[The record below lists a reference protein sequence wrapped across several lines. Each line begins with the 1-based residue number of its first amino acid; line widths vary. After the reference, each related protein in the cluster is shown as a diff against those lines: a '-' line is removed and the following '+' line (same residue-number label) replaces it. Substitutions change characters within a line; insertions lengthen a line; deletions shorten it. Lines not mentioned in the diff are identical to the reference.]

1 MTATLFFVTNI
12 VVLYDTY
19 NREPQKW
26 FCVIIQI
33 SRISKSGVFKGGIP
47 PSGLSPLAL
56 YADYPFIIRSYAIYK
71 RQGKAPDGH
80 TRKGRQLGA
89 TYTKE
94 STEFLLWAPAAT
106 YVKVNIYATGD
117 DNDSNARDIGTYALE
132 KMLVN
137 GEWNGLWIIT
147 LVSDWGGLYYDYTIT
162 TTDVTHIG
170 SDRTTKYKIQD
181 PYSVAV
187 SKDGKRSYITD
198 TSSVSPEGWV
208 SDRHVY
214 VDSTKANTV
223 YKISVKDFSSD
234 TASGMTAGGKYS
246 AFTEKGAKVNSAGE
260 LVSGIDY
267 LKELGVTTVQLAPFA
282 DFDGDSE
289 YEILNYN
296 VPEASYASNPSD
308 SKTVIKECKEMIQAL
323 HSAGFSVVMEM
334 PYTHASE
341 ENPLEKSV
349 PRFYYRLNTDG
360 TRYTTNTGY
369 DNELAT
375 ERKMYRSYMVNS
387 MKYWAEEYHVDGF
400 SLDLIDCVNVK
411 YKGSSHVYKWL
422 DEIKTSL
429 AKEDANLVIWGD
441 NYTKEERQSKTSL
454 YDEIIGSTGGTYG
467 ERNEKAVKIYKQ
479 KAAMKYAKP
488 GTLFMDGGEEMCNS
502 VEGRTLADSSYVEWK
517 DSAEYA
523 DVVSYYRGLMEIRKA
538 FSPLAKSQTIKNSEA
553 YVLAGTK
560 DDEWNTMAVLN
571 NESDVSKEITI
582 PVQGRAATDWVV
594 IANGESAGV
603 VSLGEVAGSVIT
615 VPAYT
620 TMILVDK
627 ESFDDVAVTSSKG
640 KVIVNYV
647 IKDSDQKLRESITLQ
662 GTSGTNYAVPDIKI
676 PSGYT
681 FLSKTGDEKGVYTSE
696 TQTVT
701 YYYNAINP
709 DTVVNGIKNNGVYC
723 EKAQFKV
730 TSSDYTQ
737 VMAGNKTLT
746 PDADGIYTVS
756 AADGTQ
762 TITLT
767 DNEGYSIYL
776 SVTVNANHTMDN
788 TDCTKES
795 ICSVCGKIF
804 LAQANHKFSDTWT
817 KDDTYHWKVC
827 ENDGCTVTTTKTKHS
842 GTDDGDCTTPVICEC
857 GEIVT
862 AAKSEHIYGEWKSN
876 GNGTHTHKCTTAGC
890 TIEETESCVGGA
902 ATCKKRAVCTEC
914 NAEYGTLNPANH
926 SGNQV
931 WVQTEKAHQKKYDC
945 CGAEVTNIEDHIWDN
960 GHCTVCG
967 YDCIHKGGEA
977 TCTQK
982 AVCDTCH
989 SEYGEI
995 NADNHTGTETW
1006 TQTAT
1011 IHEKRYDC
1019 CGKVTIEQE
1028 NHKWKDGA
1036 CETCGYVC
1044 VHSGGE
1050 ATCTKGAVCETC
1062 GKEYT
1067 DKDMAN
1073 HSGKLVWVQTE
1084 KTHQKKYDCCGAEVT
1099 NIEDHIWDNGHCTVC
1114 GYDCIHKG
1122 GEATCTQKAVCDTCH
1137 SEYGEINADNHTG
1150 TEKWTQTATTHEKK
1164 YDCCGK
1170 VTIAQENHNWKDG
1183 ACETC
1188 GYVCVHSGG
1197 EATCTKGA
1205 VCETCGKEYTDKDM
1219 ANHSGKL
1226 VWVQTEKTHK
1236 QAYDCC
1242 DKEVS
1247 TSEAHGWKNGV
1258 CTVCDYQCKHAGGSA
1273 TCVKKAVCTICSE
1286 EYGTYNMSMH
1296 EGLQSVAAKAATRT
1310 DEGNIE
1316 YWYCKDCDRY
1326 YIRQDGLVEIE
1337 KSQTVVAKITDTTS
1351 LADTCKDDNTETVK
1365 EQAPDTGDNK
1375 HVFVWLLMFVIGG
1388 AAAGL
1393 TVKGK
1398 KPEN

>member
-1 MTATLFFVTNI
+1 MKYLNLKKITA
-12 VVLYDTY
+12 VVLSIGMVFSSSAVTGFAADNSKKIATIPNSYINKVAEDIDNKYFYDGTY
-19 NREPQKW
+19 VDDW
-26 FCVIIQI
+26 
-33 SRISKSGVFKGGIP
+33 
-47 PSGLSPLAL
+47 
-56 YADYPFIIRSYAIYK
+56 
-71 RQGKAPDGH
+71 GH

-106 YVKVNIYATGD
+106 YVTVNIYATGD

-441 NYTKEERQSKTSL
+441 NYTKEERQNKTSS

-553 YVLAGTK
+553 YVLTGTK

-676 PSGYT
+676 PSGYN

-776 SVTVNANHTMDN
+776 SVTVNANHTIDN
-788 TDCTKES
+788 SDCTKES

-817 KDDTYHWKVC
+817 KDDTYHWKEC
-827 ENDGCTVTTTKTKHS
+827 ENDGCMVTTTKTKHS

-902 ATCKKRAVCTEC
+902 ATCKKRAVCTDC

-926 SGNQV
+926 SGNQ
-931 WVQTEKAHQKKYDC
+931 
-945 CGAEVTNIEDHIWDN
+945 
-960 GHCTVCG
+960 
-967 YDCIHKGGEA
+967 
-977 TCTQK
+977 
-982 AVCDTCH
+982 
-989 SEYGEI
+989 
-995 NADNHTGTETW
+995 
-1006 TQTAT
+1006 
-1011 IHEKRYDC
+1011 
-1019 CGKVTIEQE
+1019 
-1028 NHKWKDGA
+1028 
-1036 CETCGYVC
+1036 
-1044 VHSGGE
+1044 
-1050 ATCTKGAVCETC
+1050 
-1062 GKEYT
+1062 
-1067 DKDMAN
+1067 
-1073 HSGKLVWVQTE
+1073 VWVQTE

-1122 GEATCTQKAVCDTCH
+1122 GEATCTQKAVCDTCN

-1219 ANHSGKL
+1219 ANHSGKV

-1286 EYGTYNMSMH
+1286 EYGTYNMSIH
-1296 EGLQSVAAKAATRT
+1296 EGLKSVAAKAATRT

-1326 YIRQDGLVEIE
+1326 YIKQDGLVEIE

-1351 LADTCKDDNTETVK
+1351 SDDTGKGGKTETVK
-1365 EQAPDTGDNK
+1365 EQTPDTGDNK
-1375 HVFVWLLMFVIGG
+1375 RVFAWLLMFIIGG

-1393 TVKGK
+1393 TIKGK
-1398 KPEN
+1398 KTEN

>member
-1 MTATLFFVTNI
+1 
-12 VVLYDTY
+12 
-19 NREPQKW
+19 
-26 FCVIIQI
+26 
-33 SRISKSGVFKGGIP
+33 
-47 PSGLSPLAL
+47 
-56 YADYPFIIRSYAIYK
+56 
-71 RQGKAPDGH
+71 
-80 TRKGRQLGA
+80 
-89 TYTKE
+89 
-94 STEFLLWAPAAT
+94 
-106 YVKVNIYATGD
+106 
-117 DNDSNARDIGTYALE
+117 
-132 KMLVN
+132 
-137 GEWNGLWIIT
+137 
-147 LVSDWGGLYYDYTIT
+147 
-162 TTDVTHIG
+162 
-170 SDRTTKYKIQD
+170 
-181 PYSVAV
+181 
-187 SKDGKRSYITD
+187 
-198 TSSVSPEGWV
+198 
-208 SDRHVY
+208 
-214 VDSTKANTV
+214 
-223 YKISVKDFSSD
+223 
-234 TASGMTAGGKYS
+234 
-246 AFTEKGAKVNSAGE
+246 
-260 LVSGIDY
+260 
-267 LKELGVTTVQLAPFA
+267 
-282 DFDGDSE
+282 
-289 YEILNYN
+289 
-296 VPEASYASNPSD
+296 
-308 SKTVIKECKEMIQAL
+308 
-323 HSAGFSVVMEM
+323 
-334 PYTHASE
+334 
-341 ENPLEKSV
+341 
-349 PRFYYRLNTDG
+349 
-360 TRYTTNTGY
+360 
-369 DNELAT
+369 
-375 ERKMYRSYMVNS
+375 
-387 MKYWAEEYHVDGF
+387 
-400 SLDLIDCVNVK
+400 
-411 YKGSSHVYKWL
+411 
-422 DEIKTSL
+422 
-429 AKEDANLVIWGD
+429 
-441 NYTKEERQSKTSL
+441 
-454 YDEIIGSTGGTYG
+454 
-467 ERNEKAVKIYKQ
+467 
-479 KAAMKYAKP
+479 
-488 GTLFMDGGEEMCNS
+488 
-502 VEGRTLADSSYVEWK
+502 
-517 DSAEYA
+517 
-523 DVVSYYRGLMEIRKA
+523 
-538 FSPLAKSQTIKNSEA
+538 
-553 YVLAGTK
+553 
-560 DDEWNTMAVLN
+560 MAVLN

-603 VSLGEVAGSVIT
+603 VSLGEVSGSVIT

-627 ESFDDVAVTSSKG
+627 ESFDDMAVTSGKG

-647 IKDSDQKLRESITLQ
+647 IKDSEQKLRESITLQ
-662 GTSGTNYAVPDIKI
+662 GTSGTNYAVPNIKI
-676 PSGYT
+676 PSGYA

-709 DTVVNGIKNNGVYC
+709 DTVVDGIKNNGVYC

-730 TSSDYTQ
+730 TSLDYTQ

-746 PDADGIYTVS
+746 SDVDGIYTVS

-776 SVTVNANHTMDN
+776 SITVNANHTMDN
-788 TDCTKES
+788 SDCTKES
-795 ICSVCGKIF
+795 ICSVCQKIF
-804 LAQANHKFSDTWT
+804 PAQTNHKFSDTWT

-862 AAKSEHIYGEWKSN
+862 AAKAEHTYGEWKSN

-902 ATCKKRAVCTEC
+902 ATCKKRAVCTDC

-926 SGNQV
+926 SGHQV
-931 WVQTEKAHQKKYDC
+931 WVQTEKTHQKKYDC
-945 CGAEVTNIEDHIWDN
+945 CGAEVTNIADHIWDN

-967 YDCIHKGGEA
+967 YDCIHTGGEA

-982 AVCDTCH
+982 AFCDTCN

-995 NADNHTGTETW
+995 NADNHSGAEKWIRTVTT
-1006 TQTAT
+1006 
-1011 IHEKRYDC
+1011 HEKKYDC
-1019 CGKVTIEQE
+1019 CGKVTIAQE

-1073 HSGKLVWVQTE
+1073 HSGEQVWVQTE

-1099 NIEDHIWDNGHCTVC
+1099 NIADHIWENGHCTVC
-1114 GYDCIHKG
+1114 GYDCIHTG
-1122 GEATCTQKAVCDTCH
+1122 GKATCTQKAVCNICH

-1150 TEKWTQTATTHEKK
+1150 TEKWTQTATTHEKR

-1170 VTIAQENHNWKDG
+1170 VTIEQENHKWKDG

-1326 YIRQDGLVEIE
+1326 YIKQDGLVEIE

-1365 EQAPDTGDNK
+1365 KQAPDTGDNK

>member
-1 MTATLFFVTNI
+1 MKYLNLKKITA
-12 VVLYDTY
+12 VVLSIGMVFSSSAVTGFAADNSKKIATIPSSYINKVAEDIDNKYFYDGTY
-19 NREPQKW
+19 VDDW
-26 FCVIIQI
+26 
-33 SRISKSGVFKGGIP
+33 
-47 PSGLSPLAL
+47 
-56 YADYPFIIRSYAIYK
+56 
-71 RQGKAPDGH
+71 GH

-147 LVSDWGGLYYDYTIT
+147 LLGDWGGLYYDYTIT
-162 TTDVTHIG
+162 TTDITHIG

-223 YKISVKDFSSD
+223 YKISVRDFSSD

-441 NYTKEERQSKTSL
+441 NYTKEERQNKTSS

-553 YVLAGTK
+553 YVLTGTK

-676 PSGYT
+676 PSGYN

-776 SVTVNANHTMDN
+776 SVTVNANHTIDN
-788 TDCTKES
+788 SDCTKES

-827 ENDGCTVTTTKTKHS
+827 ENDGCMVTTTKTKHS

-902 ATCKKRAVCTEC
+902 ATCKKRAVCTDC

-926 SGNQV
+926 SGNQ
-931 WVQTEKAHQKKYDC
+931 
-945 CGAEVTNIEDHIWDN
+945 
-960 GHCTVCG
+960 
-967 YDCIHKGGEA
+967 
-977 TCTQK
+977 
-982 AVCDTCH
+982 
-989 SEYGEI
+989 
-995 NADNHTGTETW
+995 
-1006 TQTAT
+1006 
-1011 IHEKRYDC
+1011 
-1019 CGKVTIEQE
+1019 
-1028 NHKWKDGA
+1028 
-1036 CETCGYVC
+1036 
-1044 VHSGGE
+1044 
-1050 ATCTKGAVCETC
+1050 
-1062 GKEYT
+1062 
-1067 DKDMAN
+1067 
-1073 HSGKLVWVQTE
+1073 VWVQTE

-1122 GEATCTQKAVCDTCH
+1122 GEATCTQKAVCDTCN

-1219 ANHSGKL
+1219 ANHSGKV

-1286 EYGTYNMSMH
+1286 EYGTYNMSIH
-1296 EGLQSVAAKAATRT
+1296 EGLKSVAAKAATRT

-1326 YIRQDGLVEIE
+1326 YIKQDGLVEIE

-1351 LADTCKDDNTETVK
+1351 SDDTGKGGKTETVK
-1365 EQAPDTGDNK
+1365 EQTPDTGDNK
-1375 HVFVWLLMFVIGG
+1375 RVFAWLLMFIIGG

-1393 TVKGK
+1393 TIKGK
-1398 KPEN
+1398 KTEN

>member
-1 MTATLFFVTNI
+1 
-12 VVLYDTY
+12 
-19 NREPQKW
+19 
-26 FCVIIQI
+26 
-33 SRISKSGVFKGGIP
+33 
-47 PSGLSPLAL
+47 
-56 YADYPFIIRSYAIYK
+56 
-71 RQGKAPDGH
+71 
-80 TRKGRQLGA
+80 
-89 TYTKE
+89 
-94 STEFLLWAPAAT
+94 
-106 YVKVNIYATGD
+106 
-117 DNDSNARDIGTYALE
+117 
-132 KMLVN
+132 
-137 GEWNGLWIIT
+137 
-147 LVSDWGGLYYDYTIT
+147 
-162 TTDVTHIG
+162 
-170 SDRTTKYKIQD
+170 
-181 PYSVAV
+181 
-187 SKDGKRSYITD
+187 
-198 TSSVSPEGWV
+198 
-208 SDRHVY
+208 
-214 VDSTKANTV
+214 
-223 YKISVKDFSSD
+223 
-234 TASGMTAGGKYS
+234 
-246 AFTEKGAKVNSAGE
+246 
-260 LVSGIDY
+260 
-267 LKELGVTTVQLAPFA
+267 
-282 DFDGDSE
+282 
-289 YEILNYN
+289 
-296 VPEASYASNPSD
+296 
-308 SKTVIKECKEMIQAL
+308 
-323 HSAGFSVVMEM
+323 
-334 PYTHASE
+334 
-341 ENPLEKSV
+341 
-349 PRFYYRLNTDG
+349 
-360 TRYTTNTGY
+360 
-369 DNELAT
+369 
-375 ERKMYRSYMVNS
+375 
-387 MKYWAEEYHVDGF
+387 
-400 SLDLIDCVNVK
+400 
-411 YKGSSHVYKWL
+411 
-422 DEIKTSL
+422 
-429 AKEDANLVIWGD
+429 
-441 NYTKEERQSKTSL
+441 
-454 YDEIIGSTGGTYG
+454 
-467 ERNEKAVKIYKQ
+467 
-479 KAAMKYAKP
+479 
-488 GTLFMDGGEEMCNS
+488 
-502 VEGRTLADSSYVEWK
+502 
-517 DSAEYA
+517 
-523 DVVSYYRGLMEIRKA
+523 
-538 FSPLAKSQTIKNSEA
+538 
-553 YVLAGTK
+553 
-560 DDEWNTMAVLN
+560 
-571 NESDVSKEITI
+571 
-582 PVQGRAATDWVV
+582 
-594 IANGESAGV
+594 
-603 VSLGEVAGSVIT
+603 
-615 VPAYT
+615 
-620 TMILVDK
+620 MILVDK
-627 ESFDDVAVTSSKG
+627 ESFDDVAVTSGKG

-647 IKDSDQKLRESITLQ
+647 IKDSEQKLRESITLQ
-662 GTSGTNYAVPDIKI
+662 GTSGTNYAVPENIKI

-709 DTVVNGIKNNGVYC
+709 DTVVDGIKNNGVYC

-762 TITLT
+762 IITLT

-776 SVTVNANHTMDN
+776 SVTVNANHTIDN
-788 TDCTKES
+788 SDCTKES

-862 AAKSEHIYGEWKSN
+862 AAKAEHIYGEWKSN

-902 ATCKKRAVCTEC
+902 ATCKKRAVCTDC
-914 NAEYGTLNPANH
+914 NAEYGTLNPTNH
-926 SGNQV
+926 SGNQ
-931 WVQTEKAHQKKYDC
+931 
-945 CGAEVTNIEDHIWDN
+945 
-960 GHCTVCG
+960 
-967 YDCIHKGGEA
+967 
-977 TCTQK
+977 
-982 AVCDTCH
+982 
-989 SEYGEI
+989 
-995 NADNHTGTETW
+995 
-1006 TQTAT
+1006 
-1011 IHEKRYDC
+1011 
-1019 CGKVTIEQE
+1019 
-1028 NHKWKDGA
+1028 
-1036 CETCGYVC
+1036 
-1044 VHSGGE
+1044 
-1050 ATCTKGAVCETC
+1050 
-1062 GKEYT
+1062 
-1067 DKDMAN
+1067 
-1073 HSGKLVWVQTE
+1073 VWVQTE

-1099 NIEDHIWDNGHCTVC
+1099 NIADHIWENGHCTVC
-1114 GYDCIHKG
+1114 GYDCIHTG
-1122 GEATCTQKAVCDTCH
+1122 GKATCTQKAVCNICH

-1170 VTIAQENHNWKDG
+1170 VTIEQENHKWKDG
-1183 ACETC
+1183 VCETC

-1326 YIRQDGLVEIE
+1326 YIKQDGLVEIE

-1351 LADTCKDDNTETVK
+1351 SDDMGKGGKTETVK

>member
-1 MTATLFFVTNI
+1 MKYLNLKKITA
-12 VVLYDTY
+12 VVLSIGMVFSSSAVTGFAADNSKKIATIPSSYINKVAEDIDNKYFYDGTY
-19 NREPQKW
+19 VDDW
-26 FCVIIQI
+26 
-33 SRISKSGVFKGGIP
+33 
-47 PSGLSPLAL
+47 
-56 YADYPFIIRSYAIYK
+56 
-71 RQGKAPDGH
+71 GH

-441 NYTKEERQSKTSL
+441 NYTKEERQNKTSS

-1084 KTHQKKYDCCGAEVT
+1084 KTH
-1099 NIEDHIWDNGHCTVC
+1099 
-1114 GYDCIHKG
+1114 
-1122 GEATCTQKAVCDTCH
+1122 
-1137 SEYGEINADNHTG
+1137 
-1150 TEKWTQTATTHEKK
+1150 
-1164 YDCCGK
+1164 
-1170 VTIAQENHNWKDG
+1170 
-1183 ACETC
+1183 
-1188 GYVCVHSGG
+1188 
-1197 EATCTKGA
+1197 
-1205 VCETCGKEYTDKDM
+1205 
-1219 ANHSGKL
+1219 
-1226 VWVQTEKTHK
+1226 K

>member
-1 MTATLFFVTNI
+1 MKYLNLKKITA
-12 VVLYDTY
+12 VVLSIGMVFSSSAVTGFAADNSKKIATIPNSYINKVADDIDDKYFYDGTY
-19 NREPQKW
+19 VDDW
-26 FCVIIQI
+26 
-33 SRISKSGVFKGGIP
+33 
-47 PSGLSPLAL
+47 
-56 YADYPFIIRSYAIYK
+56 
-71 RQGKAPDGH
+71 GH

-89 TYTKE
+89 TYTKQ

-147 LVSDWGGLYYDYTIT
+147 LVSDCGGLYYDYTIT
-162 TTDVTHIG
+162 TTDITHIG
-170 SDRTTKYKIQD
+170 SDRTTQYKIQD

-198 TSSVSPEGWV
+198 TSSVSPEGWD

-441 NYTKEERQSKTSL
+441 NYTKEERQNKTSA

-502 VEGRTLADSSYVEWK
+502 VEGTTSSYVEWK

-553 YVLAGTK
+553 YVLTGTK

-627 ESFDDVAVTSSKG
+627 ESFDDVAVTSGKG

-647 IKDSDQKLRESITLQ
+647 IKDSEQKLRESITLQ
-662 GTSGTNYAVPDIKI
+662 GTSGTNYAVPENIKI

-709 DTVVNGIKNNGVYC
+709 DTVVDGIKNNGVYC

-776 SVTVNANHTMDN
+776 SVTVNANHTIDN
-788 TDCTKES
+788 NDCTKES

-842 GTDDGDCTTPVICEC
+842 GIDDGDCTTPVICEC

-862 AAKSEHIYGEWKSN
+862 AAKAEHIYGEWKSN

-890 TIEETESCVGGA
+890 TIEETESCVGGT
-902 ATCKKRAVCTEC
+902 ATCKKRAVCTDC

-931 WVQTEKAHQKKYDC
+931 WVQTEKTHQKKYDC
-945 CGAEVTNIEDHIWDN
+945 CGAEVTNIEDHIWEN

-989 SEYGEI
+989 S
-995 NADNHTGTETW
+995 
-1006 TQTAT
+1006 
-1011 IHEKRYDC
+1011 K
-1019 CGKVTIEQE
+1019 
-1028 NHKWKDGA
+1028 
-1036 CETCGYVC
+1036 
-1044 VHSGGE
+1044 
-1050 ATCTKGAVCETC
+1050 
-1062 GKEYT
+1062 
-1067 DKDMAN
+1067 
-1073 HSGKLVWVQTE
+1073 
-1084 KTHQKKYDCCGAEVT
+1084 
-1099 NIEDHIWDNGHCTVC
+1099 
-1114 GYDCIHKG
+1114 
-1122 GEATCTQKAVCDTCH
+1122 
-1137 SEYGEINADNHTG
+1137 YGEINADNHTG

-1183 ACETC
+1183 ACEIC

-1219 ANHSGKL
+1219 ANHSGKV

-1286 EYGTYNMSMH
+1286 EYGTYNMSIH
-1296 EGLQSVAAKAATRT
+1296 EGLKSVAAKAATRT

-1326 YIRQDGLVEIE
+1326 YIKQDGLVEIE

-1351 LADTCKDDNTETVK
+1351 SDDTGKGGKTETVK
-1365 EQAPDTGDNK
+1365 EQTPDTGDNK
-1375 HVFVWLLMFVIGG
+1375 RVFAWLLMFIIGG

-1393 TVKGK
+1393 TIKGK
-1398 KPEN
+1398 KTEN

>member
-1 MTATLFFVTNI
+1 M
-12 VVLYDTY
+12 
-19 NREPQKW
+19 
-26 FCVIIQI
+26 
-33 SRISKSGVFKGGIP
+33 
-47 PSGLSPLAL
+47 
-56 YADYPFIIRSYAIYK
+56 
-71 RQGKAPDGH
+71 
-80 TRKGRQLGA
+80 
-89 TYTKE
+89 
-94 STEFLLWAPAAT
+94 
-106 YVKVNIYATGD
+106 
-117 DNDSNARDIGTYALE
+117 
-132 KMLVN
+132 
-137 GEWNGLWIIT
+137 
-147 LVSDWGGLYYDYTIT
+147 
-162 TTDVTHIG
+162 
-170 SDRTTKYKIQD
+170 
-181 PYSVAV
+181 
-187 SKDGKRSYITD
+187 
-198 TSSVSPEGWV
+198 
-208 SDRHVY
+208 
-214 VDSTKANTV
+214 
-223 YKISVKDFSSD
+223 
-234 TASGMTAGGKYS
+234 
-246 AFTEKGAKVNSAGE
+246 
-260 LVSGIDY
+260 
-267 LKELGVTTVQLAPFA
+267 
-282 DFDGDSE
+282 
-289 YEILNYN
+289 
-296 VPEASYASNPSD
+296 
-308 SKTVIKECKEMIQAL
+308 
-323 HSAGFSVVMEM
+323 
-334 PYTHASE
+334 
-341 ENPLEKSV
+341 
-349 PRFYYRLNTDG
+349 
-360 TRYTTNTGY
+360 
-369 DNELAT
+369 
-375 ERKMYRSYMVNS
+375 
-387 MKYWAEEYHVDGF
+387 
-400 SLDLIDCVNVK
+400 K

-441 NYTKEERQSKTSL
+441 NYTKEERQNKTSS

-553 YVLAGTK
+553 YVLTGTK

-627 ESFDDVAVTSSKG
+627 ESFDDVAVTSGKG

-676 PSGYT
+676 PSGYN

-709 DTVVNGIKNNGVYC
+709 NTVVDGIKNNGVYC

-746 PDADGIYTVS
+746 PDVDGIYTVS

-788 TDCTKES
+788 SDCTKES

-862 AAKSEHIYGEWKSN
+862 AAKAEHIYGEWKSN

-890 TIEETESCVGGA
+890 TIEETESCVGGT
-902 ATCKKRAVCTEC
+902 ATCKKRAVCTDC

-926 SGNQV
+926 SGNQ
-931 WVQTEKAHQKKYDC
+931 
-945 CGAEVTNIEDHIWDN
+945 
-960 GHCTVCG
+960 
-967 YDCIHKGGEA
+967 
-977 TCTQK
+977 
-982 AVCDTCH
+982 
-989 SEYGEI
+989 
-995 NADNHTGTETW
+995 
-1006 TQTAT
+1006 
-1011 IHEKRYDC
+1011 
-1019 CGKVTIEQE
+1019 
-1028 NHKWKDGA
+1028 
-1036 CETCGYVC
+1036 
-1044 VHSGGE
+1044 
-1050 ATCTKGAVCETC
+1050 
-1062 GKEYT
+1062 
-1067 DKDMAN
+1067 
-1073 HSGKLVWVQTE
+1073 VWVQTE

-1122 GEATCTQKAVCDTCH
+1122 GKATCTQKAVCDTCH
-1137 SEYGEINADNHTG
+1137 SKYGEINADNHTG

-1170 VTIAQENHNWKDG
+1170 VTIAQENHKWKDG
-1183 ACETC
+1183 ACEIC

-1205 VCETCGKEYTDKDM
+1205 VCETCGREYTDKDM
-1219 ANHSGKL
+1219 ANHSGKV

-1286 EYGTYNMSMH
+1286 EYGTYNMSIH
-1296 EGLQSVAAKAATRT
+1296 EGLKSVAAKAATRT

-1326 YIRQDGLVEIE
+1326 YIKQDGLVEIE

-1351 LADTCKDDNTETVK
+1351 SDDTGKGGKTETVK
-1365 EQAPDTGDNK
+1365 EQTPDTGDNK
-1375 HVFVWLLMFVIGG
+1375 RVFAWLLMFIIGG

-1393 TVKGK
+1393 TIKGK
-1398 KPEN
+1398 KTEN

>member
-1 MTATLFFVTNI
+1 
-12 VVLYDTY
+12 
-19 NREPQKW
+19 
-26 FCVIIQI
+26 
-33 SRISKSGVFKGGIP
+33 
-47 PSGLSPLAL
+47 
-56 YADYPFIIRSYAIYK
+56 
-71 RQGKAPDGH
+71 
-80 TRKGRQLGA
+80 
-89 TYTKE
+89 
-94 STEFLLWAPAAT
+94 
-106 YVKVNIYATGD
+106 
-117 DNDSNARDIGTYALE
+117 
-132 KMLVN
+132 
-137 GEWNGLWIIT
+137 
-147 LVSDWGGLYYDYTIT
+147 
-162 TTDVTHIG
+162 
-170 SDRTTKYKIQD
+170 
-181 PYSVAV
+181 
-187 SKDGKRSYITD
+187 
-198 TSSVSPEGWV
+198 
-208 SDRHVY
+208 
-214 VDSTKANTV
+214 
-223 YKISVKDFSSD
+223 
-234 TASGMTAGGKYS
+234 
-246 AFTEKGAKVNSAGE
+246 
-260 LVSGIDY
+260 
-267 LKELGVTTVQLAPFA
+267 
-282 DFDGDSE
+282 
-289 YEILNYN
+289 
-296 VPEASYASNPSD
+296 
-308 SKTVIKECKEMIQAL
+308 
-323 HSAGFSVVMEM
+323 
-334 PYTHASE
+334 
-341 ENPLEKSV
+341 
-349 PRFYYRLNTDG
+349 
-360 TRYTTNTGY
+360 
-369 DNELAT
+369 
-375 ERKMYRSYMVNS
+375 
-387 MKYWAEEYHVDGF
+387 
-400 SLDLIDCVNVK
+400 
-411 YKGSSHVYKWL
+411 
-422 DEIKTSL
+422 
-429 AKEDANLVIWGD
+429 
-441 NYTKEERQSKTSL
+441 
-454 YDEIIGSTGGTYG
+454 
-467 ERNEKAVKIYKQ
+467 
-479 KAAMKYAKP
+479 
-488 GTLFMDGGEEMCNS
+488 
-502 VEGRTLADSSYVEWK
+502 
-517 DSAEYA
+517 
-523 DVVSYYRGLMEIRKA
+523 
-538 FSPLAKSQTIKNSEA
+538 
-553 YVLAGTK
+553 
-560 DDEWNTMAVLN
+560 
-571 NESDVSKEITI
+571 
-582 PVQGRAATDWVV
+582 
-594 IANGESAGV
+594 
-603 VSLGEVAGSVIT
+603 
-615 VPAYT
+615 
-620 TMILVDK
+620 MILVDK
-627 ESFDDVAVTSSKG
+627 ESFDDVAVTSGKG

-647 IKDSDQKLRESITLQ
+647 IKDSEQKLRESITLQ
-662 GTSGTNYAVPDIKI
+662 GTSGTNYAVPENIKI

-709 DTVVNGIKNNGVYC
+709 DTVVDGIKNNGVYC

-762 TITLT
+762 IITLT

-776 SVTVNANHTMDN
+776 SVTVNANHTIDN
-788 TDCTKES
+788 SDCTKES

-926 SGNQV
+926 SG
-931 WVQTEKAHQKKYDC
+931 
-945 CGAEVTNIEDHIWDN
+945 
-960 GHCTVCG
+960 
-967 YDCIHKGGEA
+967 
-977 TCTQK
+977 
-982 AVCDTCH
+982 
-989 SEYGEI
+989 
-995 NADNHTGTETW
+995 
-1006 TQTAT
+1006 
-1011 IHEKRYDC
+1011 
-1019 CGKVTIEQE
+1019 EQ
-1028 NHKWKDGA
+1028 
-1036 CETCGYVC
+1036 
-1044 VHSGGE
+1044 
-1050 ATCTKGAVCETC
+1050 
-1062 GKEYT
+1062 
-1067 DKDMAN
+1067 
-1073 HSGKLVWVQTE
+1073 VWVQTE

-1099 NIEDHIWDNGHCTVC
+1099 NIADHIWENGHCTVC

-1122 GEATCTQKAVCDTCH
+1122 GKATCTQKAVCNICH

-1150 TEKWTQTATTHEKK
+1150 TEKWTQTATTHEKR

-1296 EGLQSVAAKAATRT
+1296 EDLQSVAAKAATRT

>member
-1 MTATLFFVTNI
+1 MKYLNLKKITA
-12 VVLYDTY
+12 VVLSIGMVFSSSAVTGFAADNSKKIATIPSSYINKVAEDIDNKYFYDGTY
-19 NREPQKW
+19 VDDW
-26 FCVIIQI
+26 
-33 SRISKSGVFKGGIP
+33 
-47 PSGLSPLAL
+47 
-56 YADYPFIIRSYAIYK
+56 
-71 RQGKAPDGH
+71 GH

-147 LVSDWGGLYYDYTIT
+147 LLGDWGGLYYDYTIT
-162 TTDVTHIG
+162 TTDITHIG

-441 NYTKEERQSKTSL
+441 NYTKEERQNKTSS

-553 YVLAGTK
+553 YVLTGTK

-676 PSGYT
+676 PSGYN

-776 SVTVNANHTMDN
+776 SVTVNANHTIDN
-788 TDCTKES
+788 SDCTKES

-827 ENDGCTVTTTKTKHS
+827 ENDGCMVTTTKTKHS

-902 ATCKKRAVCTEC
+902 ATCKKRAVCTDC

-926 SGNQV
+926 SGNQ
-931 WVQTEKAHQKKYDC
+931 
-945 CGAEVTNIEDHIWDN
+945 
-960 GHCTVCG
+960 
-967 YDCIHKGGEA
+967 
-977 TCTQK
+977 
-982 AVCDTCH
+982 
-989 SEYGEI
+989 
-995 NADNHTGTETW
+995 
-1006 TQTAT
+1006 
-1011 IHEKRYDC
+1011 
-1019 CGKVTIEQE
+1019 
-1028 NHKWKDGA
+1028 
-1036 CETCGYVC
+1036 
-1044 VHSGGE
+1044 
-1050 ATCTKGAVCETC
+1050 
-1062 GKEYT
+1062 
-1067 DKDMAN
+1067 
-1073 HSGKLVWVQTE
+1073 VWVQTE

-1122 GEATCTQKAVCDTCH
+1122 GEATCTQKAVCDTCN

-1219 ANHSGKL
+1219 ANHSGKV

-1286 EYGTYNMSMH
+1286 EYGTYNMSIH
-1296 EGLQSVAAKAATRT
+1296 EGLKSVAAKAATRT

-1326 YIRQDGLVEIE
+1326 YIKQDGLVEIE

-1351 LADTCKDDNTETVK
+1351 SDDTGKGGKTETVK
-1365 EQAPDTGDNK
+1365 EQTPDTGDNK
-1375 HVFVWLLMFVIGG
+1375 RVFAWLLMFIIGG

-1393 TVKGK
+1393 TIKGK
-1398 KPEN
+1398 KTEN

>member
-1 MTATLFFVTNI
+1 MKYLNLKKITA
-12 VVLYDTY
+12 VVLSIGMVFSSSAVTGFAADNSKKIATIPNSYINKVADDIDDKYFYDGTY
-19 NREPQKW
+19 VDDW
-26 FCVIIQI
+26 
-33 SRISKSGVFKGGIP
+33 
-47 PSGLSPLAL
+47 
-56 YADYPFIIRSYAIYK
+56 
-71 RQGKAPDGH
+71 GH

-117 DNDSNARDIGTYALE
+117 DNDSNARDIGSYPLE

-147 LVSDWGGLYYDYTIT
+147 LIGDWGGLYYDYTIT

-198 TSSVSPEGWV
+198 TSSVSPEGWDR
-208 SDRHVY
+208 DRHVY

-441 NYTKEERQSKTSL
+441 NYTKEERQNKTSS

-502 VEGRTLADSSYVEWK
+502 VEGTTSSYVEWK

-560 DDEWNTMAVLN
+560 DGEWNTMAVLN

-603 VSLGEVAGSVIT
+603 VSLGEVSGSVIT

-627 ESFDDVAVTSSKG
+627 ESFDDVAVTSGKG

-647 IKDSDQKLRESITLQ
+647 IKDSEQKLRESITLQ
-662 GTSGTNYAVPDIKI
+662 GTSGTNYAVPENIKI

-788 TDCTKES
+788 SDCTKES

-902 ATCKKRAVCTEC
+902 ATCKKRAVCTDC
-914 NAEYGTLNPANH
+914 NAEYGTLNLTNH
-926 SGNQV
+926 SGNQ
-931 WVQTEKAHQKKYDC
+931 
-945 CGAEVTNIEDHIWDN
+945 
-960 GHCTVCG
+960 
-967 YDCIHKGGEA
+967 
-977 TCTQK
+977 
-982 AVCDTCH
+982 
-989 SEYGEI
+989 
-995 NADNHTGTETW
+995 
-1006 TQTAT
+1006 
-1011 IHEKRYDC
+1011 
-1019 CGKVTIEQE
+1019 
-1028 NHKWKDGA
+1028 
-1036 CETCGYVC
+1036 
-1044 VHSGGE
+1044 
-1050 ATCTKGAVCETC
+1050 
-1062 GKEYT
+1062 
-1067 DKDMAN
+1067 
-1073 HSGKLVWVQTE
+1073 
-1084 KTHQKKYDCCGAEVT
+1084 
-1099 NIEDHIWDNGHCTVC
+1099 
-1114 GYDCIHKG
+1114 
-1122 GEATCTQKAVCDTCH
+1122 
-1137 SEYGEINADNHTG
+1137 
-1150 TEKWTQTATTHEKK
+1150 
-1164 YDCCGK
+1164 
-1170 VTIAQENHNWKDG
+1170 
-1183 ACETC
+1183 
-1188 GYVCVHSGG
+1188 
-1197 EATCTKGA
+1197 
-1205 VCETCGKEYTDKDM
+1205 
-1219 ANHSGKL
+1219 

-1286 EYGTYNMSMH
+1286 EYGTYNMSIH
-1296 EGLQSVAAKAATRT
+1296 EGLKSVAAKAATRT

-1326 YIRQDGLVEIE
+1326 YIKQDGLVEIE

-1351 LADTCKDDNTETVK
+1351 SDDTGKGGKTENVK
-1365 EQAPDTGDNK
+1365 EQTPDTGDNK
-1375 HVFVWLLMFVIGG
+1375 RVFAWLLMFIIGG

-1393 TVKGK
+1393 TIKGK
-1398 KPEN
+1398 KTEN

>member
-1 MTATLFFVTNI
+1 MKYLNLKKTTA
-12 VVLYDTY
+12 VVLSIGMVFSSSAVTGFAADNSKKIPTIPNSYINKVAEDIDNEYFYDGTY
-19 NREPQKW
+19 VDDW
-26 FCVIIQI
+26 
-33 SRISKSGVFKGGIP
+33 
-47 PSGLSPLAL
+47 
-56 YADYPFIIRSYAIYK
+56 
-71 RQGKAPDGH
+71 GH

-89 TYTKE
+89 TYTKQ

-117 DNDSNARDIGTYALE
+117 DNDSNACNIGAYTLE

-147 LVSDWGGLYYDYTIT
+147 LLGDWGGLYYDYTIT
-162 TTDVTHIG
+162 TTDITHIG
-170 SDRTTKYKIQD
+170 SDRTEKYKIQD

-198 TSSVSPEGWV
+198 TSSVSPEGWDR
-208 SDRHVY
+208 DRHVY

-349 PRFYYRLNTDG
+349 PWFYYRLNTDG

-369 DNELAT
+369 DNEFST
-375 ERKMYRSYMVNS
+375 ERKMYRNYMVNS

-411 YKGSSHVYKWL
+411 YKGSSYVYKWL

-441 NYTKEERQSKTSL
+441 NYTKEERQNKISL

-502 VEGRTLADSSYVEWK
+502 VEGTTLADSSYVEWK

-523 DVVSYYRGLMEIRKA
+523 DVVSYYRGLMDIRKA
-538 FSPLAKSQTIKNSEA
+538 FSPLAKRQTIKNSEA
-553 YVLAGTK
+553 YVLSGTK

-571 NESDVSKEITI
+571 NVSKEITI

-603 VSLGEVAGSVIT
+603 VSLGEVSGSVIT

-627 ESFDDVAVTSSKG
+627 ESFDDVAVTSGKG

-647 IKDSDQKLRESITLQ
+647 IKDSEQKLRESITLQ
-662 GTSGTNYAVPDIKI
+662 GTSGTNYAVPENIKI

-709 DTVVNGIKNNGVYC
+709 NTVVDGIKNNGVYC

-730 TSSDYTQ
+730 TSLDYIQ

-746 PDADGIYTVS
+746 PDAAGIYTVS

-776 SVTVNANHTMDN
+776 SITVNANHTMDN
-788 TDCTKES
+788 SDCTKES
-795 ICSVCGKIF
+795 ICSVCRKIF
-804 LAQANHKFSDTWT
+804 LAQTNHNFSDTWT
-817 KDDTYHWKVC
+817 KDGTYHWKEC

-862 AAKSEHIYGEWKSN
+862 AAKAEHTYGEWKSN
-876 GNGTHTHKCTTAGC
+876 DNGTHTHKCTTAGC

-902 ATCKKRAVCTEC
+902 ATCKKRAVCTDC

-926 SGNQV
+926 SGEQV
-931 WVQTEKAHQKKYDC
+931 WVQTEKTHQKKYDC
-945 CGAEVTNIEDHIWDN
+945 CGAEVTNIADHIWEN

-967 YDCIHKGGEA
+967 YDCIHTGGKA

-982 AVCDTCH
+982 AVCNICH

-995 NADNHTGTETW
+995 NADNHSGVEKW
-1006 TQTAT
+1006 IQTAT
-1011 IHEKRYDC
+1011 THEKRYDC
-1019 CGKVTIEQE
+1019 CGKVTLEQE

-1050 ATCTKGAVCETC
+1050 ATCTKGAVCEIC

-1073 HSGKLVWVQTE
+1073 HSGKQ
-1084 KTHQKKYDCCGAEVT
+1084 
-1099 NIEDHIWDNGHCTVC
+1099 
-1114 GYDCIHKG
+1114 
-1122 GEATCTQKAVCDTCH
+1122 
-1137 SEYGEINADNHTG
+1137 
-1150 TEKWTQTATTHEKK
+1150 
-1164 YDCCGK
+1164 
-1170 VTIAQENHNWKDG
+1170 
-1183 ACETC
+1183 
-1188 GYVCVHSGG
+1188 
-1197 EATCTKGA
+1197 
-1205 VCETCGKEYTDKDM
+1205 
-1219 ANHSGKL
+1219 

-1258 CTVCDYQCKHAGGSA
+1258 CTVCGYQCKHAGGSA

-1326 YIRQDGLVEIE
+1326 YIKQDGLVEIE

-1351 LADTCKDDNTETVK
+1351 LTDTCKDDNTETVK

-1375 HVFVWLLMFVIGG
+1375 HVFVWLLMLVIGG

>member
-1 MTATLFFVTNI
+1 MKYLNLKKITAVALSIGMVFSSSAVTGFAADNSKKI
-12 VVLYDTY
+12 ATIPNSYINKVAEDIDNKYFYDGTY
-19 NREPQKW
+19 VDDW
-26 FCVIIQI
+26 
-33 SRISKSGVFKGGIP
+33 
-47 PSGLSPLAL
+47 
-56 YADYPFIIRSYAIYK
+56 
-71 RQGKAPDGH
+71 GH

-89 TYTKE
+89 TYTKQ

-117 DNDSNARDIGTYALE
+117 DNDSNACNKGAYTLE

-137 GEWNGLWIIT
+137 GEWNGIWIIT
-147 LVSDWGGLYYDYTIT
+147 LLGDWGGLYYDYTIT
-162 TTDVTHIG
+162 TTDICHID

-198 TSSVSPEGWV
+198 TSSVSPEGWDR
-208 SDRHVY
+208 DRHVY

-349 PRFYYRLNTDG
+349 PWFYYRLNTDR

-375 ERKMYRSYMVNS
+375 ERKMYRNYMVNS

-411 YKGSSHVYKWL
+411 YKGYSRVYKWL

-441 NYTKEERQSKTSL
+441 NYTKEERQNKTSL

-582 PVQGRAATDWVV
+582 PVQERAATDWVV

-603 VSLGEVAGSVIT
+603 VSLGEVSGSVIT

-627 ESFDDVAVTSSKG
+627 ESFDDMAVTSGKG

-647 IKDSDQKLRESITLQ
+647 IKDSEQKLRESITLQ
-662 GTSGTNYAVPDIKI
+662 GTSGTNYAVPNIKI
-676 PSGYT
+676 PSGYA

-709 DTVVNGIKNNGVYC
+709 DTVVDGIKNNGVYC

-730 TSSDYTQ
+730 TSLDYTQ

-746 PDADGIYTVS
+746 SDVDGIYTVS

-776 SVTVNANHTMDN
+776 SITVNADHTMDN
-788 TDCTKES
+788 SDCTKES
-795 ICSVCGKIF
+795 ICSVCHKIF
-804 LAQANHKFSDTWT
+804 PAQTNHKFSDTWT

-862 AAKSEHIYGEWKSN
+862 AAKAEHTYGEWKSN

-890 TIEETESCVGGA
+890 TIEETESCVGGT

-926 SGNQV
+926 SG
-931 WVQTEKAHQKKYDC
+931 
-945 CGAEVTNIEDHIWDN
+945 
-960 GHCTVCG
+960 
-967 YDCIHKGGEA
+967 
-977 TCTQK
+977 
-982 AVCDTCH
+982 
-989 SEYGEI
+989 
-995 NADNHTGTETW
+995 
-1006 TQTAT
+1006 
-1011 IHEKRYDC
+1011 
-1019 CGKVTIEQE
+1019 EQ
-1028 NHKWKDGA
+1028 
-1036 CETCGYVC
+1036 
-1044 VHSGGE
+1044 
-1050 ATCTKGAVCETC
+1050 
-1062 GKEYT
+1062 
-1067 DKDMAN
+1067 
-1073 HSGKLVWVQTE
+1073 VWVQTE

-1099 NIEDHIWDNGHCTVC
+1099 NIADHIWENGHCTVC

-1122 GEATCTQKAVCDTCH
+1122 GKATCTQKAVCNICH

-1326 YIRQDGLVEIE
+1326 YIKQDGLVEIE

-1351 LADTCKDDNTETVK
+1351 LDDTCKDDNTETVK

>member
-1 MTATLFFVTNI
+1 MKYLNLKKITA
-12 VVLYDTY
+12 VVLSIGMVFSSSAVTGFAADNSKKIPTLPNSYINKVAEDIDNEYFYDGTY
-19 NREPQKW
+19 VDDW
-26 FCVIIQI
+26 
-33 SRISKSGVFKGGIP
+33 
-47 PSGLSPLAL
+47 
-56 YADYPFIIRSYAIYK
+56 
-71 RQGKAPDGH
+71 GH

-89 TYTKE
+89 TYTKQ

-117 DNDSNARDIGTYALE
+117 DNDSNACNKGAYTLE

-147 LVSDWGGLYYDYTIT
+147 LLGDWGGLYYDYTIT
-162 TTDVTHIG
+162 TTDITHIG

-198 TSSVSPEGWV
+198 TSSVSPEGWDR
-208 SDRHVY
+208 DRHVY

-349 PRFYYRLNTDG
+349 PWFYYRLNTNG

-400 SLDLIDCVNVK
+400 SLDLIDCVNAK
-411 YKGSSHVYKWL
+411 YKGSSYVYKWL

-441 NYTKEERQSKTSL
+441 NYTKEERQNKTSS

-538 FSPLAKSQTIKNSEA
+538 FSPLAKSQTIKNPEA

-582 PVQGRAATDWVV
+582 PVQERAATDWVV

-603 VSLGEVAGSVIT
+603 VSLGEVSGSVIT

-627 ESFDDVAVTSSKG
+627 ESFDDMAVTSGKG

-676 PSGYT
+676 PSGYA

-709 DTVVNGIKNNGVYC
+709 DTVVDGIKNNGVYC

-746 PDADGIYTVS
+746 PDVDGIYTVS

-776 SVTVNANHTMDN
+776 SITVNADHTMDN
-788 TDCTKES
+788 SDCTKES
-795 ICSVCGKIF
+795 ICSVCHKIF
-804 LAQANHKFSDTWT
+804 PAQTNHKFSDTWT

-862 AAKSEHIYGEWKSN
+862 AAKAEHTYGEWKSN

-902 ATCKKRAVCTEC
+902 ATCKKRAICTDC

-926 SGNQV
+926 SGEQV
-931 WVQTEKAHQKKYDC
+931 WVQTEKTHQKKYDC
-945 CGAEVTNIEDHIWDN
+945 CGAEVTNIADHIWEN

-967 YDCIHKGGEA
+967 YDCIHTGGKA

-982 AVCDTCH
+982 AVCNICH

-995 NADNHTGTETW
+995 NADNHSGVEKW
-1006 TQTAT
+1006 IQTAT
-1011 IHEKRYDC
+1011 THEKRYDC

-1028 NHKWKDGA
+1028 NHKWKDG
-1036 CETCGYVC
+1036 V
-1044 VHSGGE
+1044 
-1050 ATCTKGAVCETC
+1050 
-1062 GKEYT
+1062 
-1067 DKDMAN
+1067 
-1073 HSGKLVWVQTE
+1073 
-1084 KTHQKKYDCCGAEVT
+1084 
-1099 NIEDHIWDNGHCTVC
+1099 
-1114 GYDCIHKG
+1114 
-1122 GEATCTQKAVCDTCH
+1122 
-1137 SEYGEINADNHTG
+1137 
-1150 TEKWTQTATTHEKK
+1150 
-1164 YDCCGK
+1164 
-1170 VTIAQENHNWKDG
+1170 
-1183 ACETC
+1183 CETC

-1258 CTVCDYQCKHAGGSA
+1258 CTVCDYQCKHTGGSA

-1326 YIRQDGLVEIE
+1326 YIKQDGLVEIE

-1351 LADTCKDDNTETVK
+1351 LTDTCKDDNTETVK

>member
-1 MTATLFFVTNI
+1 MHQRKIL
-12 VVLYDTY
+12 L
-19 NREPQKW
+19 K
-26 FCVIIQI
+26 
-33 SRISKSGVFKGGIP
+33 SR
-47 PSGLSPLAL
+47 L
-56 YADYPFIIRSYAIYK
+56 
-71 RQGKAPDGH
+71 
-80 TRKGRQLGA
+80 
-89 TYTKE
+89 
-94 STEFLLWAPAAT
+94 
-106 YVKVNIYATGD
+106 
-117 DNDSNARDIGTYALE
+117 
-132 KMLVN
+132 
-137 GEWNGLWIIT
+137 
-147 LVSDWGGLYYDYTIT
+147 
-162 TTDVTHIG
+162 
-170 SDRTTKYKIQD
+170 
-181 PYSVAV
+181 
-187 SKDGKRSYITD
+187 
-198 TSSVSPEGWV
+198 
-208 SDRHVY
+208 
-214 VDSTKANTV
+214 
-223 YKISVKDFSSD
+223 
-234 TASGMTAGGKYS
+234 
-246 AFTEKGAKVNSAGE
+246 
-260 LVSGIDY
+260 
-267 LKELGVTTVQLAPFA
+267 
-282 DFDGDSE
+282 
-289 YEILNYN
+289 
-296 VPEASYASNPSD
+296 
-308 SKTVIKECKEMIQAL
+308 
-323 HSAGFSVVMEM
+323 
-334 PYTHASE
+334 
-341 ENPLEKSV
+341 
-349 PRFYYRLNTDG
+349 RFYYRLNTDG

-441 NYTKEERQSKTSL
+441 NYTKEERQNKTSS

-553 YVLAGTK
+553 YVLTGTK

-676 PSGYT
+676 PSGYN

-776 SVTVNANHTMDN
+776 SVTVNANHTIDN
-788 TDCTKES
+788 SDCTKES

-827 ENDGCTVTTTKTKHS
+827 ENDGCMVTTTKTKHS

-902 ATCKKRAVCTEC
+902 ATCKKRAVCTDC

-926 SGNQV
+926 SGNQ
-931 WVQTEKAHQKKYDC
+931 
-945 CGAEVTNIEDHIWDN
+945 
-960 GHCTVCG
+960 
-967 YDCIHKGGEA
+967 
-977 TCTQK
+977 
-982 AVCDTCH
+982 
-989 SEYGEI
+989 
-995 NADNHTGTETW
+995 
-1006 TQTAT
+1006 
-1011 IHEKRYDC
+1011 
-1019 CGKVTIEQE
+1019 
-1028 NHKWKDGA
+1028 
-1036 CETCGYVC
+1036 
-1044 VHSGGE
+1044 
-1050 ATCTKGAVCETC
+1050 
-1062 GKEYT
+1062 
-1067 DKDMAN
+1067 
-1073 HSGKLVWVQTE
+1073 VWVQTE

-1122 GEATCTQKAVCDTCH
+1122 GEATCTQKAVCDTCN

-1219 ANHSGKL
+1219 ANHSGKV

-1286 EYGTYNMSMH
+1286 EYGTYNMSIH
-1296 EGLQSVAAKAATRT
+1296 EGLKSVAAKAATRT

-1326 YIRQDGLVEIE
+1326 YIKQDGLVEIE

-1351 LADTCKDDNTETVK
+1351 SD
-1365 EQAPDTGDNK
+1365 DTGK
-1375 HVFVWLLMFVIGG
+1375 GG
-1388 AAAGL
+1388 K
-1393 TVKGK
+1393 TEDRKSVV
-1398 KPEN
+1398 

>member
-1 MTATLFFVTNI
+1 MKYLNLKKITA
-12 VVLYDTY
+12 VVLSIGMVFSSSAVTGVAADNSKKIATIPSSYINKVAEDIDNEYFYDGTY
-19 NREPQKW
+19 VDDW
-26 FCVIIQI
+26 
-33 SRISKSGVFKGGIP
+33 
-47 PSGLSPLAL
+47 
-56 YADYPFIIRSYAIYK
+56 
-71 RQGKAPDGH
+71 GH

-89 TYTKE
+89 TYTKQ
-94 STEFLLWAPAAT
+94 STEFLLWAPAAID
-106 YVKVNIYATGD
+106 VKVNIYATGD
-117 DNDSNARDIGTYALE
+117 DNDSNACNIGAYTLE

-137 GEWNGLWIIT
+137 GEWNGIWTIT
-147 LVSDWGGLYYDYTIT
+147 LVGEWGGLYYDYTIT
-162 TTDVTHIG
+162 TTDITHIG

-198 TSSVSPEGWV
+198 TSSVSPEGWDR
-208 SDRHVY
+208 DRHVY

-260 LVSGIDY
+260 LLSGIDY

-349 PRFYYRLNTDG
+349 PWFYYRLNTDG

-441 NYTKEERQSKTSL
+441 NYTKEERQNKTSS

-553 YVLAGTK
+553 YVLTGTK

-582 PVQGRAATDWVV
+582 PVQGRAAIDWVV

-627 ESFDDVAVTSSKG
+627 ESFDDVAVTSGKG

-676 PSGYT
+676 PSGYN

-709 DTVVNGIKNNGVYC
+709 NTVVDGIKNNGVYC

-746 PDADGIYTVS
+746 PDVDGIYTVS
-756 AADGTQ
+756 AADGTR

-788 TDCTKES
+788 SDCTKES

-862 AAKSEHIYGEWKSN
+862 AAKAEHIYGEWKSN

-890 TIEETESCVGGA
+890 TIEETESCVGGT
-902 ATCKKRAVCTEC
+902 ATCKKRAVCTDC

-926 SGNQV
+926 SGNQ
-931 WVQTEKAHQKKYDC
+931 
-945 CGAEVTNIEDHIWDN
+945 
-960 GHCTVCG
+960 
-967 YDCIHKGGEA
+967 
-977 TCTQK
+977 
-982 AVCDTCH
+982 
-989 SEYGEI
+989 
-995 NADNHTGTETW
+995 
-1006 TQTAT
+1006 
-1011 IHEKRYDC
+1011 
-1019 CGKVTIEQE
+1019 
-1028 NHKWKDGA
+1028 
-1036 CETCGYVC
+1036 
-1044 VHSGGE
+1044 
-1050 ATCTKGAVCETC
+1050 
-1062 GKEYT
+1062 
-1067 DKDMAN
+1067 
-1073 HSGKLVWVQTE
+1073 VWVQTE

-1122 GEATCTQKAVCDTCH
+1122 GKATCTQKAVCDTCH
-1137 SEYGEINADNHTG
+1137 SKYGEINADNHTG

-1170 VTIAQENHNWKDG
+1170 VTIAQENHKWKDG
-1183 ACETC
+1183 ACEIC

-1205 VCETCGKEYTDKDM
+1205 VCKTCGREYTDKDM
-1219 ANHSGKL
+1219 ANHSGKV

-1247 TSEAHGWKNGV
+1247 SSEAHGWKNGV

-1286 EYGTYNMSMH
+1286 EYGTYNMSIH
-1296 EGLQSVAAKAATRT
+1296 EGLKSVAAKAATRT

-1326 YIRQDGLVEIE
+1326 YIKQDGLVEIE

-1351 LADTCKDDNTETVK
+1351 SDDTGKGGKTETVK
-1365 EQAPDTGDNK
+1365 EQTPDTGDNK
-1375 HVFVWLLMFVIGG
+1375 RVFAWLLMFIIGG

-1393 TVKGK
+1393 TIKGK
-1398 KPEN
+1398 KTEN

>member
-1 MTATLFFVTNI
+1 MKYLNLKKITA
-12 VVLYDTY
+12 VVLSIGMVFSSSAVTGFAADNSKKIATIPNSYINKVADDIDDKYFYDGTY
-19 NREPQKW
+19 VDDW
-26 FCVIIQI
+26 
-33 SRISKSGVFKGGIP
+33 
-47 PSGLSPLAL
+47 
-56 YADYPFIIRSYAIYK
+56 
-71 RQGKAPDGH
+71 GH

-117 DNDSNARDIGTYALE
+117 DNDSNARDIGSYPLE

-147 LVSDWGGLYYDYTIT
+147 LIGDWGGLYYDYTIT

-198 TSSVSPEGWV
+198 TSSVSPEGWDR
-208 SDRHVY
+208 DRHVY

-441 NYTKEERQSKTSL
+441 NYTKEERQNKTSS

-502 VEGRTLADSSYVEWK
+502 VEGTTSSYVEWK

-560 DDEWNTMAVLN
+560 DGEWNTMAVLN

-603 VSLGEVAGSVIT
+603 VSLGEVSGSVIT

-662 GTSGTNYAVPDIKI
+662 GTSGTNYAVPENIKI

-788 TDCTKES
+788 SDCTKES

-902 ATCKKRAVCTEC
+902 ATCKKRAVCTDC
-914 NAEYGTLNPANH
+914 NAEYGTLNLTNH
-926 SGNQV
+926 SGNQ
-931 WVQTEKAHQKKYDC
+931 
-945 CGAEVTNIEDHIWDN
+945 
-960 GHCTVCG
+960 
-967 YDCIHKGGEA
+967 
-977 TCTQK
+977 
-982 AVCDTCH
+982 
-989 SEYGEI
+989 
-995 NADNHTGTETW
+995 
-1006 TQTAT
+1006 
-1011 IHEKRYDC
+1011 
-1019 CGKVTIEQE
+1019 
-1028 NHKWKDGA
+1028 
-1036 CETCGYVC
+1036 
-1044 VHSGGE
+1044 
-1050 ATCTKGAVCETC
+1050 
-1062 GKEYT
+1062 
-1067 DKDMAN
+1067 
-1073 HSGKLVWVQTE
+1073 
-1084 KTHQKKYDCCGAEVT
+1084 
-1099 NIEDHIWDNGHCTVC
+1099 
-1114 GYDCIHKG
+1114 
-1122 GEATCTQKAVCDTCH
+1122 
-1137 SEYGEINADNHTG
+1137 
-1150 TEKWTQTATTHEKK
+1150 
-1164 YDCCGK
+1164 
-1170 VTIAQENHNWKDG
+1170 
-1183 ACETC
+1183 
-1188 GYVCVHSGG
+1188 
-1197 EATCTKGA
+1197 
-1205 VCETCGKEYTDKDM
+1205 
-1219 ANHSGKL
+1219 

-1286 EYGTYNMSMH
+1286 EYGTYNMSIH
-1296 EGLQSVAAKAATRT
+1296 EGLKSVAAKAATRT

-1326 YIRQDGLVEIE
+1326 YIKQDGLVEIE

-1351 LADTCKDDNTETVK
+1351 SDDTGKGGKTENVK
-1365 EQAPDTGDNK
+1365 EQTPDTGDNK
-1375 HVFVWLLMFVIGG
+1375 RVFAWLLMFIIGG

-1393 TVKGK
+1393 TIKGK
-1398 KPEN
+1398 KTEN

>member
-1 MTATLFFVTNI
+1 M
-12 VVLYDTY
+12 
-19 NREPQKW
+19 
-26 FCVIIQI
+26 
-33 SRISKSGVFKGGIP
+33 
-47 PSGLSPLAL
+47 
-56 YADYPFIIRSYAIYK
+56 
-71 RQGKAPDGH
+71 
-80 TRKGRQLGA
+80 
-89 TYTKE
+89 
-94 STEFLLWAPAAT
+94 
-106 YVKVNIYATGD
+106 
-117 DNDSNARDIGTYALE
+117 
-132 KMLVN
+132 
-137 GEWNGLWIIT
+137 
-147 LVSDWGGLYYDYTIT
+147 
-162 TTDVTHIG
+162 
-170 SDRTTKYKIQD
+170 
-181 PYSVAV
+181 
-187 SKDGKRSYITD
+187 
-198 TSSVSPEGWV
+198 
-208 SDRHVY
+208 
-214 VDSTKANTV
+214 
-223 YKISVKDFSSD
+223 
-234 TASGMTAGGKYS
+234 
-246 AFTEKGAKVNSAGE
+246 
-260 LVSGIDY
+260 
-267 LKELGVTTVQLAPFA
+267 
-282 DFDGDSE
+282 
-289 YEILNYN
+289 
-296 VPEASYASNPSD
+296 
-308 SKTVIKECKEMIQAL
+308 
-323 HSAGFSVVMEM
+323 
-334 PYTHASE
+334 
-341 ENPLEKSV
+341 
-349 PRFYYRLNTDG
+349 
-360 TRYTTNTGY
+360 
-369 DNELAT
+369 
-375 ERKMYRSYMVNS
+375 
-387 MKYWAEEYHVDGF
+387 
-400 SLDLIDCVNVK
+400 IDCVNVK

-441 NYTKEERQSKTSL
+441 NYTKEERQNKTSS

-553 YVLAGTK
+553 YVLTGTK

-627 ESFDDVAVTSSKG
+627 ESFDDVAVTSGKG

-676 PSGYT
+676 PSGYN

-709 DTVVNGIKNNGVYC
+709 NTVVDGIKNNGVYC

-746 PDADGIYTVS
+746 PDVDGIYTVS

-788 TDCTKES
+788 SDCTKES

-862 AAKSEHIYGEWKSN
+862 AAKAEHIYGEWKSN

-890 TIEETESCVGGA
+890 TIEETESCVGGT
-902 ATCKKRAVCTEC
+902 ATCKKRAVCTDC

-926 SGNQV
+926 SGNQ
-931 WVQTEKAHQKKYDC
+931 
-945 CGAEVTNIEDHIWDN
+945 
-960 GHCTVCG
+960 
-967 YDCIHKGGEA
+967 
-977 TCTQK
+977 
-982 AVCDTCH
+982 
-989 SEYGEI
+989 
-995 NADNHTGTETW
+995 
-1006 TQTAT
+1006 
-1011 IHEKRYDC
+1011 
-1019 CGKVTIEQE
+1019 
-1028 NHKWKDGA
+1028 
-1036 CETCGYVC
+1036 
-1044 VHSGGE
+1044 
-1050 ATCTKGAVCETC
+1050 
-1062 GKEYT
+1062 
-1067 DKDMAN
+1067 
-1073 HSGKLVWVQTE
+1073 VWVQTE

-1122 GEATCTQKAVCDTCH
+1122 GKATCTQKAVCDTCH
-1137 SEYGEINADNHTG
+1137 SKYGEINADNHTG

-1170 VTIAQENHNWKDG
+1170 VTIAQENHKWKDG
-1183 ACETC
+1183 ACEIC

-1205 VCETCGKEYTDKDM
+1205 VCETCGREYTDKDM
-1219 ANHSGKL
+1219 ANHSGKV

-1286 EYGTYNMSMH
+1286 EYGTYNMSIH
-1296 EGLQSVAAKAATRT
+1296 EGLKSVAAKAATRT

-1326 YIRQDGLVEIE
+1326 YIKQDGLVEIE

-1351 LADTCKDDNTETVK
+1351 SDDTGKGGKTETVK
-1365 EQAPDTGDNK
+1365 EQTPDTGDNK
-1375 HVFVWLLMFVIGG
+1375 RVFAWLLMFIIGG

-1393 TVKGK
+1393 TIKGK
-1398 KPEN
+1398 KTEN

>member
-1 MTATLFFVTNI
+1 MKYLNLKKITA
-12 VVLYDTY
+12 VVLSIGMVFSSSAVTGFAADNSKKIATIPSSYINKVAEDIDNKYFYDGTY
-19 NREPQKW
+19 VDDW
-26 FCVIIQI
+26 
-33 SRISKSGVFKGGIP
+33 
-47 PSGLSPLAL
+47 
-56 YADYPFIIRSYAIYK
+56 
-71 RQGKAPDGH
+71 GH

-441 NYTKEERQSKTSL
+441 NYTKEERQNKTSS

-931 WVQTEKAHQKKYDC
+931 WVQTEKTHQKKYDC

>member
-1 MTATLFFVTNI
+1 MKYLNLKKITA
-12 VVLYDTY
+12 VVLSIGMVFSSSAVTGVAADNSKKIATIPSSYINKVAEDIDNEYFYDGTY
-19 NREPQKW
+19 VDDW
-26 FCVIIQI
+26 
-33 SRISKSGVFKGGIP
+33 
-47 PSGLSPLAL
+47 
-56 YADYPFIIRSYAIYK
+56 
-71 RQGKAPDGH
+71 GH

-94 STEFLLWAPAAT
+94 STEFLLWAPAAID
-106 YVKVNIYATGD
+106 VKVNIYATGD
-117 DNDSNARDIGTYALE
+117 DNDSNARDIGTYGLE

-137 GEWNGLWIIT
+137 DEWNGLWIIT
-147 LVSDWGGLYYDYTIT
+147 LLSDWGGLYYDYTIT
-162 TTDVTHIG
+162 TTDITHIG

-198 TSSVSPEGWV
+198 TSSVSPEGWD

-349 PRFYYRLNTDG
+349 PWFYYRLNTDG

-441 NYTKEERQSKTSL
+441 NYTKEERQNKTSL

-488 GTLFMDGGEEMCNS
+488 GRLFMDGGEEMCNS
-502 VEGRTLADSSYVEWK
+502 VEGTTLADSSYVEWK

-538 FSPLAKSQTIKNSEA
+538 FSPLAKSQKIKNSEA

-560 DDEWNTMAVLN
+560 DGEWNTMAVLN

-627 ESFDDVAVTSSKG
+627 ESFDDVAVTSGKG

-647 IKDSDQKLRESITLQ
+647 IKDSEQKLRESITLQ
-662 GTSGTNYAVPDIKI
+662 GTSGTNYAVPEKIKI

-709 DTVVNGIKNNGVYC
+709 DTVVDGIKNNGVYC

-746 PDADGIYTVS
+746 SDVDGIYTVS

-788 TDCTKES
+788 SDCTKES
-795 ICSVCGKIF
+795 ICSVCGKKF

-862 AAKSEHIYGEWKSN
+862 AAKAEHTYGEWKSN

-890 TIEETESCVGGA
+890 TIEETESCVGGT

-926 SGNQV
+926 SG
-931 WVQTEKAHQKKYDC
+931 
-945 CGAEVTNIEDHIWDN
+945 
-960 GHCTVCG
+960 
-967 YDCIHKGGEA
+967 
-977 TCTQK
+977 
-982 AVCDTCH
+982 
-989 SEYGEI
+989 
-995 NADNHTGTETW
+995 
-1006 TQTAT
+1006 
-1011 IHEKRYDC
+1011 
-1019 CGKVTIEQE
+1019 EQ
-1028 NHKWKDGA
+1028 
-1036 CETCGYVC
+1036 
-1044 VHSGGE
+1044 
-1050 ATCTKGAVCETC
+1050 
-1062 GKEYT
+1062 
-1067 DKDMAN
+1067 
-1073 HSGKLVWVQTE
+1073 VWVQTE

-1099 NIEDHIWDNGHCTVC
+1099 NIADHIWENGHCMVC

-1122 GEATCTQKAVCDTCH
+1122 GKATCTQKAVCDTCH

-1170 VTIAQENHNWKDG
+1170 VTIEQENHRWKDGACETCGYVCVHSGGEATCTKGAVCEICGKEYTDKDMANHSGKLVWVQTEKTHQKKYDCCGAEVTNIADHIWENGHCMVCGYDCIHKGGKATCTQKAVCDTCHSEYGEINADNHTGTEKWTQTATTHEKKYDCCGKVTIEQENHRWKDG

-1219 ANHSGKL
+1219 ANHSGKV

-1326 YIRQDGLVEIE
+1326 YIKQDGLVEIE

-1351 LADTCKDDNTETVK
+1351 SDDTGKGGKTETVK
-1365 EQAPDTGDNK
+1365 EQTPDTGDNK
-1375 HVFVWLLMFVIGG
+1375 RVFAWLLMFVIGG
-1388 AAAGL
+1388 ATAGL

>member
-1 MTATLFFVTNI
+1 MKYLNLKKITA
-12 VVLYDTY
+12 VVLSIGMVFSSSAVTGFAADNSKKIATIPSSYINKVAEDIDNKYFYDGTY
-19 NREPQKW
+19 VDDW
-26 FCVIIQI
+26 
-33 SRISKSGVFKGGIP
+33 
-47 PSGLSPLAL
+47 
-56 YADYPFIIRSYAIYK
+56 
-71 RQGKAPDGH
+71 GH

-89 TYTKE
+89 TYTKQ

-117 DNDSNARDIGTYALE
+117 DNDSNARDIGSYPLE

-147 LVSDWGGLYYDYTIT
+147 LLGDWGGLYYDYTIT
-162 TTDVTHIG
+162 TTDITHIG

-198 TSSVSPEGWV
+198 TSSVSPEGWD

-441 NYTKEERQSKTSL
+441 NYTKEERQNKTSS

-502 VEGRTLADSSYVEWK
+502 VEGTTSSYVEWK

-553 YVLAGTK
+553 YVLTGTK
-560 DDEWNTMAVLN
+560 DGEWNTMAVLN

-627 ESFDDVAVTSSKG
+627 ESFDDVAVTSGKG

-647 IKDSDQKLRESITLQ
+647 IKDSEQKLRESITLQ
-662 GTSGTNYAVPDIKI
+662 GTSGTNYAVPENIKI

-709 DTVVNGIKNNGVYC
+709 DTVVDGIKNNGVYC

-746 PDADGIYTVS
+746 PDADGIYTLS

-776 SVTVNANHTMDN
+776 SVTVNANHTIDN
-788 TDCTKES
+788 SDCTKES

-902 ATCKKRAVCTEC
+902 ATCKKRAVCTDC

-926 SGNQV
+926 SGNQ
-931 WVQTEKAHQKKYDC
+931 
-945 CGAEVTNIEDHIWDN
+945 
-960 GHCTVCG
+960 
-967 YDCIHKGGEA
+967 
-977 TCTQK
+977 
-982 AVCDTCH
+982 
-989 SEYGEI
+989 
-995 NADNHTGTETW
+995 
-1006 TQTAT
+1006 
-1011 IHEKRYDC
+1011 
-1019 CGKVTIEQE
+1019 
-1028 NHKWKDGA
+1028 
-1036 CETCGYVC
+1036 
-1044 VHSGGE
+1044 
-1050 ATCTKGAVCETC
+1050 
-1062 GKEYT
+1062 
-1067 DKDMAN
+1067 
-1073 HSGKLVWVQTE
+1073 VWVQTE

-1099 NIEDHIWDNGHCTVC
+1099 NIEDHIWENGHCTVC

-1205 VCETCGKEYTDKDM
+1205 VCKTCGKEYTDKDM
-1219 ANHSGKL
+1219 ANHSGKV

-1286 EYGTYNMSMH
+1286 EYGTYNMSIH
-1296 EGLQSVAAKAATRT
+1296 EGLKSVAAKAATRT

-1326 YIRQDGLVEIE
+1326 YIKQDGLVEIE

-1351 LADTCKDDNTETVK
+1351 SDDTSKDGKAETVK
-1365 EQAPDTGDNK
+1365 EQTPDTGDNK
-1375 HVFVWLLMFVIGG
+1375 RVFAWLLMFIIGG

-1393 TVKGK
+1393 TIKGK
-1398 KPEN
+1398 KTEN

>member
-1 MTATLFFVTNI
+1 MKYLNLKKITA
-12 VVLYDTY
+12 VVLSIGMVFSSSAVTGFAADNSKKIATIPNSYINKVAEDIDNKYFYDGTY
-19 NREPQKW
+19 VDDW
-26 FCVIIQI
+26 
-33 SRISKSGVFKGGIP
+33 
-47 PSGLSPLAL
+47 
-56 YADYPFIIRSYAIYK
+56 
-71 RQGKAPDGH
+71 GH

-117 DNDSNARDIGTYALE
+117 DNDSNAHDIGTYALE

-147 LVSDWGGLYYDYTIT
+147 LLGDWGGLYYDYTIT
-162 TTDVTHIG
+162 TTDITHIG

-198 TSSVSPEGWV
+198 TSSVSPEGWD

-429 AKEDANLVIWGD
+429 AKKDANLVIWGD
-441 NYTKEERQSKTSL
+441 NYTKEERQNKTSS

-502 VEGRTLADSSYVEWK
+502 VEGTTLADSSYIEWK

-538 FSPLAKSQTIKNSEA
+538 FSPLAKSQKIKNSEA
-553 YVLAGTK
+553 YVLTGTK

-627 ESFDDVAVTSSKG
+627 ESFDDVAVTSGKG

-647 IKDSDQKLRESITLQ
+647 IKDSEQKLRESITLQ
-662 GTSGTNYAVPDIKI
+662 GTSGTNYAVPENIKI

-709 DTVVNGIKNNGVYC
+709 DTVVDGIKNNGVYC

-788 TDCTKES
+788 SDCTKES

-842 GTDDGDCTTPVICEC
+842 GTDDG
-857 GEIVT
+857 
-862 AAKSEHIYGEWKSN
+862 
-876 GNGTHTHKCTTAGC
+876 
-890 TIEETESCVGGA
+890 
-902 ATCKKRAVCTEC
+902 
-914 NAEYGTLNPANH
+914 
-926 SGNQV
+926 
-931 WVQTEKAHQKKYDC
+931 
-945 CGAEVTNIEDHIWDN
+945 
-960 GHCTVCG
+960 
-967 YDCIHKGGEA
+967 
-977 TCTQK
+977 
-982 AVCDTCH
+982 
-989 SEYGEI
+989 
-995 NADNHTGTETW
+995 
-1006 TQTAT
+1006 
-1011 IHEKRYDC
+1011 
-1019 CGKVTIEQE
+1019 
-1028 NHKWKDGA
+1028 A
-1036 CETCGYVC
+1036 CEICGYVC

-1062 GKEYT
+1062 GREYT

-1073 HSGKLVWVQTE
+1073 HSGKV
-1084 KTHQKKYDCCGAEVT
+1084 
-1099 NIEDHIWDNGHCTVC
+1099 
-1114 GYDCIHKG
+1114 
-1122 GEATCTQKAVCDTCH
+1122 
-1137 SEYGEINADNHTG
+1137 
-1150 TEKWTQTATTHEKK
+1150 
-1164 YDCCGK
+1164 
-1170 VTIAQENHNWKDG
+1170 
-1183 ACETC
+1183 
-1188 GYVCVHSGG
+1188 
-1197 EATCTKGA
+1197 
-1205 VCETCGKEYTDKDM
+1205 
-1219 ANHSGKL
+1219 

-1286 EYGTYNMSMH
+1286 EYGTYNMSIH
-1296 EGLQSVAAKAATRT
+1296 EGLKSVAAKAATRT

-1326 YIRQDGLVEIE
+1326 YIKQDGLVEIE

-1351 LADTCKDDNTETVK
+1351 SDDTGKGGKTETVK
-1365 EQAPDTGDNK
+1365 EQTPDTGDNK
-1375 HVFVWLLMFVIGG
+1375 RVFAWLLMFIIGG

-1393 TVKGK
+1393 TIKGK
-1398 KPEN
+1398 KTEN

>member
-1 MTATLFFVTNI
+1 
-12 VVLYDTY
+12 
-19 NREPQKW
+19 
-26 FCVIIQI
+26 
-33 SRISKSGVFKGGIP
+33 
-47 PSGLSPLAL
+47 
-56 YADYPFIIRSYAIYK
+56 
-71 RQGKAPDGH
+71 
-80 TRKGRQLGA
+80 
-89 TYTKE
+89 
-94 STEFLLWAPAAT
+94 
-106 YVKVNIYATGD
+106 
-117 DNDSNARDIGTYALE
+117 
-132 KMLVN
+132 
-137 GEWNGLWIIT
+137 
-147 LVSDWGGLYYDYTIT
+147 
-162 TTDVTHIG
+162 
-170 SDRTTKYKIQD
+170 
-181 PYSVAV
+181 
-187 SKDGKRSYITD
+187 
-198 TSSVSPEGWV
+198 
-208 SDRHVY
+208 
-214 VDSTKANTV
+214 
-223 YKISVKDFSSD
+223 
-234 TASGMTAGGKYS
+234 
-246 AFTEKGAKVNSAGE
+246 
-260 LVSGIDY
+260 
-267 LKELGVTTVQLAPFA
+267 
-282 DFDGDSE
+282 
-289 YEILNYN
+289 
-296 VPEASYASNPSD
+296 
-308 SKTVIKECKEMIQAL
+308 
-323 HSAGFSVVMEM
+323 
-334 PYTHASE
+334 
-341 ENPLEKSV
+341 
-349 PRFYYRLNTDG
+349 
-360 TRYTTNTGY
+360 
-369 DNELAT
+369 
-375 ERKMYRSYMVNS
+375 
-387 MKYWAEEYHVDGF
+387 
-400 SLDLIDCVNVK
+400 
-411 YKGSSHVYKWL
+411 
-422 DEIKTSL
+422 
-429 AKEDANLVIWGD
+429 
-441 NYTKEERQSKTSL
+441 
-454 YDEIIGSTGGTYG
+454 
-467 ERNEKAVKIYKQ
+467 
-479 KAAMKYAKP
+479 
-488 GTLFMDGGEEMCNS
+488 
-502 VEGRTLADSSYVEWK
+502 
-517 DSAEYA
+517 
-523 DVVSYYRGLMEIRKA
+523 
-538 FSPLAKSQTIKNSEA
+538 
-553 YVLAGTK
+553 
-560 DDEWNTMAVLN
+560 
-571 NESDVSKEITI
+571 
-582 PVQGRAATDWVV
+582 
-594 IANGESAGV
+594 
-603 VSLGEVAGSVIT
+603 
-615 VPAYT
+615 
-620 TMILVDK
+620 MILVDK
-627 ESFDDVAVTSSKG
+627 ESFDDVAVTSGKG

-647 IKDSDQKLRESITLQ
+647 IKDSEQKLRESITLQ
-662 GTSGTNYAVPDIKI
+662 GTSGTNYAIPENIKI

-709 DTVVNGIKNNGVYC
+709 DTVVDGIKNNGVYC

-788 TDCTKES
+788 SDCTKES
-795 ICSVCGKIF
+795 ICSVCRKIF

-862 AAKSEHIYGEWKSN
+862 AAKAEHIYGEWKSN

-890 TIEETESCVGGA
+890 TIEETESCVGGT
-902 ATCKKRAVCTEC
+902 ATCKKRAVCTDC

-926 SGNQV
+926 SGNQ
-931 WVQTEKAHQKKYDC
+931 
-945 CGAEVTNIEDHIWDN
+945 
-960 GHCTVCG
+960 
-967 YDCIHKGGEA
+967 
-977 TCTQK
+977 
-982 AVCDTCH
+982 
-989 SEYGEI
+989 
-995 NADNHTGTETW
+995 
-1006 TQTAT
+1006 
-1011 IHEKRYDC
+1011 
-1019 CGKVTIEQE
+1019 
-1028 NHKWKDGA
+1028 
-1036 CETCGYVC
+1036 
-1044 VHSGGE
+1044 
-1050 ATCTKGAVCETC
+1050 
-1062 GKEYT
+1062 
-1067 DKDMAN
+1067 
-1073 HSGKLVWVQTE
+1073 VWVQTE

-1219 ANHSGKL
+1219 ANHSGKV

-1286 EYGTYNMSMH
+1286 EYGTYNMSIH
-1296 EGLQSVAAKAATRT
+1296 EGLKSVAAKAATRT

-1326 YIRQDGLVEIE
+1326 YIKQDGLVEIE

-1351 LADTCKDDNTETVK
+1351 SDDTGKGGKTETVK
-1365 EQAPDTGDNK
+1365 EQTPDTGDNK
-1375 HVFVWLLMFVIGG
+1375 RVFAWLLMFIIGG

-1393 TVKGK
+1393 TIKGK
-1398 KPEN
+1398 KTEN